1 MNYIDEIFKRADLQ
15 QIREFLLHGVEG
27 QTDPRPYMDRVNAA
41 HQQMLSQLRKK
52 YPSEYENIA
61 DCIYSYVSTIEDVY
75 TEIGIRVGAML
86 TAQIHREH

>member
-1 MNYIDEIFKRADLQ
+1 MITQLQ
-15 QIREFLLHGVEG
+15 
-27 QTDPRPYMDRVNAA
+27 
-41 HQQMLSQLRKK
+41 KK
-52 YPSEYENIA
+52 YPDEYENIA